1 MEAVVHLRSRGQE
14 VKVVVEVL
22 RRRALEGVAALEY
35 SIARVEVAEAV
46 VEHRWMVM
54 AAAAAAAPPMGLER

>member
-1 MEAVVHLRSRGQE
+1 MEAGVHLLNRGQE

-35 SIARVEVAEAV
+35 SMARVEVAVAV
-46 VEHRWMVM
+46 VEHRWMAM
-54 AAAAAAAPPMGLER
+54 AAAAAPLMGLER